1 MNNVETNLK
10 KRKKKRTERRL
21 EKRRTNLGSFND
33 KNGQ

>member
-1 MNNVETNLK
+1 MNNIETNL
-10 KRKKKRTERRL
+10 KKKRTERRL